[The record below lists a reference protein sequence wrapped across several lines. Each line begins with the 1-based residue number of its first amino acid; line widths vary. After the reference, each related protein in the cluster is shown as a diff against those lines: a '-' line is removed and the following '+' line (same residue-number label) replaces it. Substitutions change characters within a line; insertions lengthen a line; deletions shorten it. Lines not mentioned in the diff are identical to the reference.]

1 MVGYIIM
8 KNSCF
13 FFSDFY
19 LNSEVPLF
27 SDARAIRRVDSYE
40 VGAPLLDEAS
50 NTELPH
56 SVWTASFSDNGFA
69 YLPNQFVL
77 LQPYQCA
84 FFFPWHWIYCKKYR
98 FWLCA
103 VSSACYLFIVCHK
116 WCSRQAHKMS
126 FTLTCYQCFA
136 AVSWCHWRSSS
147 IVASSLPC
155 ALSLL
160 PNVPA
165 ISGSVHYHHIV
176 SLQFLAPKICATPW
190 KILFFGCLGH
200 SKPLQ

>member
-1 MVGYIIM
+1 MAGYIIM
-8 KNSCF
+8 KNSCC

-84 FFFPWHWIYCKKYR
+84 FFSPDTE
-98 FWLCA
+98 
-103 VSSACYLFIVCHK
+103 FIVR
-116 WCSRQAHKMS
+116 STG
-126 FTLTCYQCFA
+126 FDYVPFLVLTT
-136 AVSWCHWRSSS
+136 
-147 IVASSLPC
+147 
-155 ALSLL
+155 
-160 PNVPA
+160 
-165 ISGSVHYHHIV
+165 
-176 SLQFLAPKICATPW
+176 FL
-190 KILFFGCLGH
+190 
-200 SKPLQ
+200 